1 MATNKEMNATN
12 PLNNYFKSIEQ
23 LKLVNAA
30 NGFFFFSPDTMKFFK
45 TKICGGIIF
54 GRFFI
59 TQDSMPNIMFTVRE
73 IASDKGDINTNPLNQ
88 RFATRK
94 EAKEALKIHL
104 NIQ

>member
-1 MATNKEMNATN
+1 MATIELTSNHSI
-12 PLNNYFKSIEQ
+12 NNYFKSIEQ

-30 NGFFFFSPDTMKFFK
+30 NGFYFFSPATMKFFK

-59 TQDSMPNIMFTVRE
+59 TQDYMPDKTYTVRE
-73 IASDKGDINTNPLNQ
+73 IASDKGDIHTNPLNQ